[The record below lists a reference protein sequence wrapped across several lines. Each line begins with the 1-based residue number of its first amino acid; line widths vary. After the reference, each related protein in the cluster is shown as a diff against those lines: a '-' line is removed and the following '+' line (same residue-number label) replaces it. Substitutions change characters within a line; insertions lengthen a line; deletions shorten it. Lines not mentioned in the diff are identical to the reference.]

1 MNYLTEGEV
10 EQSLPLAIPLG
21 VVVKV
26 PCLFHNIN
34 DPIMKGVA
42 VSLPNVVEP
51 PILTCGYCGSNNC
64 GSLYGD
70 PVCHELD

>member
-1 MNYLTEGEV
+1 MTIL
-10 EQSLPLAIPLG
+10 SI
-21 VVVKV
+21 
-26 PCLFHNIN
+26 
-34 DPIMKGVA
+34 
-42 VSLPNVVEP
+42 VVEP

>member
-1 MNYLTEGEV
+1 MTNK
-10 EQSLPLAIPLG
+10 
-21 VVVKV
+21 VK
-26 PCLFHNIN
+26 ISTIEK
-34 DPIMKGVA
+34 DA
-42 VSLPNVVEP
+42 VSLPIVVEP